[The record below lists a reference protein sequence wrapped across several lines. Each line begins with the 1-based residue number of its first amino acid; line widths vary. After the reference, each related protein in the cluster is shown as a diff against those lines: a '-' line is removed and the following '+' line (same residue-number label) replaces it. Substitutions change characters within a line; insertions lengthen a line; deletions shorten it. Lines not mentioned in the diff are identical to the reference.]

1 MQTTCWVCYSSSS
14 ALCIPQTALTG
25 GAFSCREALL
35 PGLTVCWY
43 QLCSKSLSVPDISG
57 GFAVSPFGGD
67 VVCLSVS
74 CFSWR
79 FLFFSQISFA
89 EFFSYLL
96 INPFPHQ
103 ASIILL
109 KYNLIFFPEVH
120 LFAFPLRFLFSA
132 AKLFFLISILLMV
145 SLFWLVPH
153 FQKKIPCNYSI
164 SWGKGKKCSQQLKV
178 VLSINCAKNCLQP
191 PGFIQ
196 RLPVNDLSKGQV
208 LTGIGIHVQNIF
220 NNCILKWE
228 LQYFFYS
235 KIHHQDFYLSDASTH
250 LRESIFFWGCTLSKC
265 PPLWVNKF
273 QWILK
278 DQMLSL
284 SPFCAMFGIIL
295 AVVSLETVSKIVW
308 QGSE

>member
-57 GFAVSPFGGD
+57 GFAVSPFEGD

-153 FQKKIPCNYSI
+153 FQKK
-164 SWGKGKKCSQQLKV
+164 
-178 VLSINCAKNCLQP
+178 
-191 PGFIQ
+191 F
-196 RLPVNDLSKGQV
+196 
-208 LTGIGIHVQNIF
+208 
-220 NNCILKWE
+220 
-228 LQYFFYS
+228 
-235 KIHHQDFYLSDASTH
+235 
-250 LRESIFFWGCTLSKC
+250 
-265 PPLWVNKF
+265 
-273 QWILK
+273 
-278 DQMLSL
+278 
-284 SPFCAMFGIIL
+284 L
-295 AVVSLETVSKIVW
+295 AITVSVGEREKNVANSW
-308 QGSE
+308 KLSFLSTVPKTAYSLLVSFRDCQLMTSPRVKY